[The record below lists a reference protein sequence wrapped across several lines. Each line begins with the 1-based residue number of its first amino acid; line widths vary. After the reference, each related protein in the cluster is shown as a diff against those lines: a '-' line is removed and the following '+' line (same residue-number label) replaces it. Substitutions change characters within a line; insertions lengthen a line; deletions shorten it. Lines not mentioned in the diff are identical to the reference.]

1 MFHINVLVSEPSL
14 NTISSKD
21 TSTTNKITLKVALY
35 PYLPDA
41 GGDNYTGLLQFI
53 TDEFNKVY
61 PDIALQLRPLSTNDD
76 FYDLNLLSKWLMAD
90 GSGYDIVE
98 IDTVLLGD
106 LVNIGLVAPQFIDSR
121 SQADWHAAANMAVQI
136 NHAVYGFPHLLCA
149 YFLYTRDQRIAA
161 VSTIDQ
167 LMKILGDSPTDDYRL
182 VGNMDSSWGLPA
194 LWINSYQ
201 SSSNVSAET
210 VAYALH
216 GYTKSSFENMLK
228 LTGLCNRSRGENH
241 CLDGTFREYQDMPAI
256 LFAQNKTAAMFAYSE
271 QLFNILK
278 DGSIDDYHNIKL
290 TPLPIGTAHNQPLF
304 FTDALVFRRNM
315 SDDMLNA
322 SGLFAEF
329 MGTSRMQAA
338 IVGSGDKP
346 GSIPRYLLPISK
358 SAYDDPLLVNNRFYQ
373 TYFRNLT
380 GLSCPTVGFLNARKQ
395 LQATILDYIGYAKV
409 NSNTSNTSSSSSA
422 ASVYEGFGKNLLAY
436 VWTLLLVLLQFSMYH
451 CFPMIVI
458 V

>member
-1 MFHINVLVSEPSL
+1 MSIPIESHVS
-14 NTISSKD
+14 NKD

-106 LVNIGLVAPQFIDSR
+106 LVNIGLVAPQFINSR
-121 SQADWHAAANMAVQI
+121 SQADWHAAANMAVHI
-136 NHAVYGFPHLLCA
+136 NHAIYGFPHLLCT
-149 YFLYTRDQRIAA
+149 YFLFTRDEQIAA
-161 VSTIDQ
+161 ASTIDQ
-167 LMKILGDSPTDDYRL
+167 LITALGDIPSEDYRL
-182 VGNMDSSWGLPA
+182 VGNMNSSWDLSL

-201 SSSNVSAET
+201 ESSESPVDAA
-210 VAYALH
+210 AYAVH

-241 CLDGTFREYQDMPAI
+241 CLDGTFKKYSYMPTV
-256 LFAQNKTAAMFAYSE
+256 LFKENKTAAMFSFSE
-271 QLFNILK
+271 KLFSVLK
-278 DGSIDDYHNIKL
+278 DGSLADYNNIKL
-290 TPLPIGTAHNQPLF
+290 IPLPIGTAHNQPLF

-322 SGLFAEF
+322 SRLFAEF
-329 MGTSRMQAA
+329 MGTPRMQAA

-346 GSIPRYLLPISK
+346 GSIPRYLLPMSK